1 MAPPFVSDSLDRMTK
16 RLWYLYLDSGLY
28 RFESRPNL
36 NRILV
41 DREEMVRSEPDK
53 VRDFAKQTLNDLIGD
68 ATFRVYRY
76 PEEDRDVGDEPRLSL
91 VVLDLDQGATE
102 EGPADETA
110 EFLNRLLRQYG
121 ISTVGASCA

>member
-1 MAPPFVSDSLDRMTK
+1 MTK